1 MEKLHDLNFILP
13 IFIGLFWSIVML
25 QSGFDKIFN
34 YKGNVDWLKEHFSKT
49 FLGRFVPILVGKLA
63 FFELAAGTCSAVGVV
78 TYLLGNGEFWI
89 IQGVI
94 LSLLSLL
101 MLIFGQRIAQDY
113 DGAKTIAIYFG
124 VALLSALVLIP

>member
-25 QSGFDKIFN
+25 QSGLDKVIN
-34 YKGNVDWLKEHFSKT
+34 YKGNVDWLKGHFSKT
-49 FLGRFVPILVGKLA
+49 FLGKFVPILVGKLA
-63 FFELAAGTCSAVGVV
+63 FFELAAGICSALGIV
-78 TYLLGNGEFWI
+78 TFVLGKGTFWI
-89 IQGVI
+89 TQGVI

-101 MLIFGQRIAQDY
+101 MLIFGQRLAQDY

-124 VALLSALVLIP
+124 VALLCALVLM